1 MDFVLKLPDISV
13 FAGPMYLAF
22 IGLELW
28 LVRAGRV
35 RGRYDAKDALTSIA
49 MGAGGVNR
57 YFAVSFLCASSTR
70 SAA

>member
-22 IGLELW
+22 IGLEVW
-28 LVRAGRV
+28 LVRSGRV

-49 MGAGGVNR
+49 MGAG
-57 YFAVSFLCASSTR
+57 
-70 SAA
+70 